1 MKMEKVLTIMMVV
14 MLLAGCG
21 SNPTE
26 ETVKET
32 NTINSEVHQDTETVE
47 SSVEVKQEEVVASP
61 EPVDVNS
68 LIVEKTNEELN
79 LKKYFLSY
87 EDRTMDEQGEQV
99 FYENLFELN
108 PKSFKTTGNIDIYN
122 INGIRVGYTLED
134 VVIETFGEY
143 EGWYFFYIEGNKRF
157 ARVEAVKANSTTKE
171 QAQAEES
178 ATKEETEK
186 QEQSTVKT
194 ETPVQVP
201 SEEVTDAPPVS
212 EPVEVPIESDKY
224 TPEEAIAVYRAG
236 MEAGGIVWNPEL
248 KGVTSWGTGFI
259 YLDKGYPEL
268 VASSNLESFAMG
280 DSGGNPWTE
289 YYFEVTGI
297 DEEAVYLTEWH
308 N

>member
-1 MKMEKVLTIMMVV
+1 MKMERILTIIMVV

-32 NTINSEVHQDTETVE
+32 STINSEVHHDTETVE
-47 SSVEVKQEEVVASP
+47 STVEVKQEEVVASP

-178 ATKEETEK
+178 ATKEETDK
-186 QEQSTVKT
+186 GWYNIYEQRLLT
-194 ETPVQVP
+194 ELSYNNQK
-201 SEEVTDAPPVS
+201 EF
-212 EPVEVPIESDKY
+212 IEWLNKVSDKKY
-224 TPEEAIAVYRAG
+224 IAQQKK
-236 MEAGGIVWNPEL
+236 I
-248 KGVTSWGTGFI
+248 
-259 YLDKGYPEL
+259 
-268 VASSNLESFAMG
+268 
-280 DSGGNPWTE
+280 
-289 YYFEVTGI
+289 
-297 DEEAVYLTEWH
+297 
-308 N
+308 

>member
-289 YYFEVTGI
+289 YYFEVTGF
-297 DEEAVYLTEWH
+297 DEEAVYITEWH